1 MKFAYDVELNVT
13 VYAED
18 VFDKLG
24 AAEQTDFIDERVYKA
39 SDEVLVSELRDRGY
53 KVEEE

>member
-24 AAEQTDFIDERVYKA
+24 AAEQTDFIDERVCIA
-39 SDEVLVSELRDRGY
+39 SDEVLVSELRGRGY

>member
-24 AAEQTDFIDERVYKA
+24 AAEQTDFIDERVDIA
-39 SDEVLVSELRDRGY
+39 SDEVLVSELRGRGY
-53 KVEEE
+53 KVEEI